1 MKRLLGLLLVMG
13 MVGCGGKEN
22 AGNAVDPGIGA
33 DEQLVTKSGREK
45 EGPSFA
51 NVEAVASNPAE
62 TDDPVATPLP
72 DAATVKQTLT
82 PAQLA
87 VGDPIEN
94 SIGMVLVPI
103 PAGEFLMGS
112 PETEPGRQDN
122 SELQHQVT
130 LTKPFLLG
138 VHEVTQGQWQ
148 AVMGTTPWKGKKSIK
163 EGDDYPAMSVS
174 WQDAVEFCRQL
185 SEKEGLEY
193 RLPTEAEW
201 EYACRA
207 GTTTA
212 YSFGNDAS
220 ELDEYACYMSWG
232 RANAPA
238 GARPSAHSVGQK
250 KPNPWGLYDMHGN
263 LWEWCSDWYGDSPSG
278 GVTDPAGP
286 SSGSSRVEC
295 GGSWH
300 RGAGNC
306 RSAARGRVL
315 RRSATTTSAFVL
327 P

>member
-13 MVGCGGKEN
+13 MVGCGGGE
-22 AGNAVDPGIGA
+22 
-33 DEQLVTKSGREK
+33 
-45 EGPSFA
+45 
-51 NVEAVASNPAE
+51 
-62 TDDPVATPLP
+62 VATRLP

-112 PETEPGRQDN
+112 PETEQGRR
-122 SELQHQVT
+122 EREVQHQVT

-148 AVMGTTPWKGKKSIK
+148 AVMGTTPWKGKEYVK
-163 EGDDYPAMSVS
+163 EGDDYPATYVS
-174 WQDAVEFCRQL
+174 WNDAVEFCRNL
-185 SEKEGLEY
+185 SEKEGVEY

-212 YSFGNDAS
+212 YSFGDDAS
-220 ELDEYACYMSWG
+220 ELGEYAWY
-232 RANAPA
+232 RENAWDA
-238 GARPSAHSVGQK
+238 GQKYAHTVGQK

-263 LWEWCSDWYGDSPSG
+263 VFEWCQDWYGDYPSG
-278 GVTDPAGP
+278 SVTDPTGP
-286 SSGSSRVEC
+286 ASGDL
-295 GGSWH
+295 
-300 RGAGNC
+300 
-306 RSAARGRVL
+306 RVL
-315 RRSATTTSAFVL
+315 RGGSFSYRTSLVRSAYRDHSQPGDRNVIIGFRPARTYHLSR
-327 P
+327 

>member
-22 AGNAVDPGIGA
+22 AGNAVDPSIGA
-33 DEQLVTKSGREK
+33 DEQLVTDSGEK
-45 EGPSFA
+45 EKGPSNPNA
-51 NVEAVASNPAE
+51 EVATSTPAE

-103 PAGEFLMGS
+103 PAGEFVMGS
-112 PETEPGRQDN
+112 PKTESGRRN
-122 SELQHQVT
+122 VEVQHPVT

-148 AVMGTTPWKGKKSIK
+148 AVMGTTPWKGKQYVK
-163 EGDDYPAMSVS
+163 EGDDYPATYVS
-174 WQDAVEFCRQL
+174 WNDAVEFCRKL

-212 YSFGNDAS
+212 YSFGDDAS
-220 ELDEYACYMSWG
+220 ELGEYAWY
-232 RANAPA
+232 RENAWDA
-238 GARPSAHSVGQK
+238 GQKYAHTVGQK

-263 LWEWCSDWYGDSPSG
+263 VWEWCEDRYGVYHAGAATDPTGPAAG
-278 GVTDPAGP
+278 GVGD
-286 SSGSSRVEC
+286 
-295 GGSWH
+295 
-300 RGAGNC
+300 
-306 RSAARGRVL
+306 
-315 RRSATTTSAFVL
+315 
-327 P
+327 